1 MKRIISAALTGAAC
15 LTVASPAF
23 GAGMGVNTHIDH
35 KYPVDS
41 NLSLVASGSFEW
53 VRDSI
58 GWTGVESVIG
68 KKSIQDYNKHWAK
81 QLEDKGINQL
91 LVLGY
96 GNDIAYDVE
105 SKFVM
110 PTRDNKEYYNGFLD
124 YVRFVVDSVGDY
136 TDAYEIWNE
145 PNYATFNYNLSE
157 ADGTEYAK
165 MYLDCVKIIREK
177 DPTAR
182 ILCGAMMGDSTAAR
196 RYAGQIFEYIKT
208 YGDVNELI
216 DVFSIHKYSD
226 DAEGAYADALWKW
239 ETVFDKYGY
248 TGEVWMTE
256 NGASTF
262 AGDGLTE
269 DEQAAYVARCMVQW
283 EKYLLESGRRGE
295 NFWYD
300 LKNDGETADNKEHNY
315 GLADFAYNSKPAFN
329 TAKLYNKLTNS
340 KEQVNYTESGNGY
353 VAEYSD
359 GVDKA
364 FVIYGTDGVQKVSL
378 SGDKVYVYDASGEV
392 TEELTEFNGTKEFAV
407 SGEPVFVQCINDS
420 LKIIKADY
428 NTNKNAIDV
437 EGTAPG
443 AESVIISLE
452 SDGTVL
458 QSNSVK
464 VNPDNVFR
472 KTFTAI
478 NGGICVIR
486 ISDGKSEITKEIK
499 CMKYA
504 YEKKAPSGAAVAY
517 DVTTK
522 SGTVRATVSDAVDG
536 EIVLV
541 SVASAD
547 KTAEEM
553 KISDFAYI
561 GEAVVQS
568 GSINESFNLPENAKG
583 AYKVLIA
590 RQNTESAGT
599 SDFMANEWNW
609 AYVSMLDSEDKN
621 GAVLVNA
628 SLKNFNGVPKSAVVI
643 VAEYS
648 SDNKLIK
655 VTGESYTIPANQT
668 EAVSCTLT
676 VEKQGDT
683 AYFKAMVWDSFGN
696 IMPLY

>member
-1 MKRIISAALTGAAC
+1 MKRIISVALTGVAC

-23 GAGMGVNTHIDH
+23 GAGMGVNTHVDH

-41 NLSLVASGSFEW
+41 NLRLVTDGSFEW
-53 VRDSI
+53 TRDSV
-58 GWTGVESVIG
+58 GWTGVESVKGI
-68 KKSIQDYNKHWAK
+68 KAIQDYNMYWAK

-110 PTRDNKEYYNGFLD
+110 PTKDNEEYYNGFLD
-124 YVRFVVDSVGDY
+124 YVRFVVDSIGDY

-145 PNYATFNYNLSE
+145 PNYTTFNYNLDL

-165 MYLDCVKIIREK
+165 LYLDCAKIIREK

-196 RYAGQIFEYIKT
+196 SYGEQIFEYIKT
-208 YGDVNELI
+208 FGDVNELI

-226 DAEGAYADALWKW
+226 DAEGAYADALWRW

-248 TGEVWMTE
+248 TGDVWMTE
-256 NGASTF
+256 NGASTYT
-262 AGDGLTE
+262 GDGVSE
-269 DEQAAYVARCMVQW
+269 AEQAAYVARCMVQW
-283 EKYLLESGRRGE
+283 EKYLHESGRRGE

-315 GLADFAYNSKPAFN
+315 GLADYDYNVKPAYN

-364 FVIYGTDGVQKVSL
+364 FVIYGTDGAQKVSL
-378 SGDKVYVYDASGEV
+378 SGDKVYVYDSSGEV
-392 TEELTEFNGTKEFAV
+392 TEELTDYDGTKEFAV

-420 LKIIKADY
+420 LKLTEADY
-428 NTNKNAIDV
+428 NTNKNVIDI

-443 AESVIISLE
+443 AESVMITLE

-458 QSNSVK
+458 QSKSVK
-464 VNPDNVFR
+464 VNEDNVFR

-499 CMKYA
+499 CMKYS
-504 YEKKAPSGAAVAY
+504 YEKKAPSDAAVAY

-522 SGTVRATVSDAVDG
+522 SGTVSATVSDAVDG

-541 SVASAD
+541 YKGYRRKLYNTCKSDRSRIMSA
-547 KTAEEM
+547 
-553 KISDFAYI
+553 Y
-561 GEAVVQS
+561 
-568 GSINESFNLPENAKG
+568 
-583 AYKVLIA
+583 
-590 RQNTESAGT
+590 
-599 SDFMANEWNW
+599 
-609 AYVSMLDSEDKN
+609 
-621 GAVLVNA
+621 
-628 SLKNFNGVPKSAVVI
+628 
-643 VAEYS
+643 
-648 SDNKLIK
+648 
-655 VTGESYTIPANQT
+655 
-668 EAVSCTLT
+668 C
-676 VEKQGDT
+676 
-683 AYFKAMVWDSFGN
+683 
-696 IMPLY
+696 